1 MVTEETPNDSYVN
14 KKEKV
19 DNTRGYTLTYDMI
32 QGAST

>member
-14 KKEKV
+14 KKEK